1 MFDIGFWE
9 LCLLAVAA
17 LLVVGP
23 KRMPRIAYEA
33 GLWFGRLQRF
43 VRRARMDIER
53 ELHEYEIKQTLE
65 EQKRELQQVKRM
77 AEDSGKELY
86 EGLKSLE
93 AGDAEQKDKAP
104 AETDAKTDTEPAA
117 DSRQRSPERDRDE

>member
-9 LCLLAVAA
+9 LCLLGVAA

-23 KRMPRIAYEA
+23 NRLPRIAYEA
-33 GLWFGRLQRF
+33 GLWFGRLQRYL
-43 VRRARMDIER
+43 RKARMDIER

-77 AEDSGKELY
+77 AEDSGKDLY
-86 EGLKSLE
+86 QGLKSLE

-104 AETDAKTDTEPAA
+104 AEAGSEQSPA
-117 DSRQRSPERDRDE
+117 DSRQQSPERDRDE